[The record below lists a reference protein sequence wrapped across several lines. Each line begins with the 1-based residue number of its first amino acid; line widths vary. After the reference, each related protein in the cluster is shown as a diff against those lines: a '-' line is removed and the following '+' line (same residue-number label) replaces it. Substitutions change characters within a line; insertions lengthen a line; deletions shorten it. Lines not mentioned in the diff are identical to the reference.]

1 MAGKEIRRR
10 DLFERLGSVKR
21 QSQWLRAAE
30 ILGFRITHGGKHP
43 YVVRDLDNPNNGDYK
58 CSVTTI
64 PSNLHT
70 TINQKIFKQIL
81 NSPISERMGIT
92 EDNIWKALNI

>member
-1 MAGKEIRRR
+1 MVGKEIQRR
-10 DLFERLGSVKR
+10 DLLERIGSIKR

-43 YVVRDLDNPNNGDYK
+43 YVVRDPDNLNNGDYK

-64 PSNLHT
+64 PSNLHA

-81 NSPISERMGIT
+81 NSPISKRMQIT
-92 EDNIWKALNI
+92 EDDIWKALNF

>member
-1 MAGKEIRRR
+1 MAGKEIQRR
-10 DLFERLGSVKR
+10 DLFERLGSIKR
-21 QSQWLRAAE
+21 QSQWLRAAK

-43 YVVRDLDNPNNGDYK
+43 YVVRDPDNLNNGDYR

-70 TINQKIFKQIL
+70 AINQKIFKQIL
-81 NSPISERMGIT
+81 HSSISERMKIT
-92 EDNIWKALNI
+92 EETVWKALNF